1 MAATFNVEILYNIGL
16 SMGEDALRISSG
28 RISGW
33 YGPAMNIHRTP
44 YSGRNFEYYSED
56 GFLSGVMA
64 AKEVSAA
71 QSMGL
76 CCYIKHFALN
86 DQETYRQAV
95 ATFGKEQAFRE
106 IYLKSFQYAVE
117 DGGATAVMTSFN
129 RIGCRWAGAH
139 SGLLNDI
146 LRDEWG
152 FKGVTLTD
160 AVMAN
165 RNWMD
170 VGIGIEAGN
179 DTWLSSGDWLVSK
192 IEGWAKADG
201 KFMRNL
207 RASCKNFLYA
217 YVNSTAINGMS
228 STDKVV
234 QIMPAWEKALVSADV
249 IIGIFAVAACALFV
263 LSTLKDFKFGKE

>member
-1 MAATFNVEILYNIGL
+1 
-16 SMGEDALRISSG
+16 MGG
-28 RISGW
+28 RSQ
-33 YGPAMNIHRTP
+33 R
-44 YSGRNFEYYSED
+44 
-56 GFLSGVMA
+56 V
-64 AKEVSAA
+64 
-71 QSMGL
+71 
-76 CCYIKHFALN
+76 
-86 DQETYRQAV
+86 
-95 ATFGKEQAFRE
+95 
-106 IYLKSFQYAVE
+106 
-117 DGGATAVMTSFN
+117 
-129 RIGCRWAGAH
+129 
-139 SGLLNDI
+139 LNDI